1 MAMVALV
8 SVLIAL
14 VCTSVAGAVPS
25 MIDEIAPGVAMVHD
39 DTGRAWGGWTMGVT
53 HMNEPTYQAKK
64 VLDLSDLP
72 ADVWAQVREVRLSA
86 FLMVYDYSPHANPPV
101 NGLDEEFEVVVNGTV
116 HTYPTSGGMP
126 VYHDGALNIPDWY
139 DFALPRDEFVRG
151 PNEII
156 FRKAPS
162 EGNDDYLYIGIDAI
176 EPRGNSSVTF
186 DGETWT
192 QEKLT
197 IPGGNGEYMVRLYLI
212 TADTAFTATWN
223 AATGELSDP
232 AGLVL
237 YAGAHGAEGGALAAG
252 QSARVEWRPGA
263 LDRLEP
269 ATVTVEAEGPVEV
282 AWLDEDGAPGEA
294 AAGPT
299 VELPANRTE
308 SVSGVVVTAGEGGA
322 RLARISVEGAAS
334 YHPQPEPIDIAPVVA
349 TPPPPAPPRPPACEL
364 TDDDA
369 TLRNGATRARFE
381 FGEHVRLASLS
392 HDLAGVE
399 MARVPEEIA
408 LFVVEVGDE
417 RFAGTRDFTLAGV
430 EPTEGGFVATLE
442 LAEPDLRAELT
453 ATIDEEGLRLGL
465 DLANVSG
472 APIDFKLAFPHLSG
486 LAVSADPADDYYY
499 FPYGG
504 GIIADRPAILRAG
517 YGDHQAL
524 YQLMDLYAPA
534 SGCGLSLR
542 IDDDEGWHK
551 IMALRKHLPGL
562 AESAPHQPNTPVRP
576 EYMWAEGAL
585 GPVDGTGVAVE
596 YLRRTR
602 EPGEAFAP
610 EPAVLAAHPGD
621 WHVAMQR
628 YADWAHRVWQWRPY
642 PSRLHDVR
650 NMMPA
655 GWGQGF
661 LFRDGAYRTDFVT
674 PRTDSLEL
682 MSWWEWSELGPFG
695 TPMDRL
701 SDVMTEAQIERWSSY
716 FVTDPVTGEMVWN
729 NQPGDYRGYNER
741 FGGLPAFREAIGT
754 YRQMG
759 VKLVTLYTDPFRLD
773 GNCETGREHG
783 EQWGVVGVDGEKTKG
798 YFVWNPC
805 HDLPAVREWIAA
817 ELARVM
823 RETGADGIRLDEY
836 GHRGWACYDESHE
849 HTYAEFGVT
858 QWQKAVAEATRMIH
872 ASMDEV
878 RPDLVLTTEHPGYDY
893 LMQYLEGCITYDF
906 SVLASPMRPLECN
919 VQRFYFRE
927 CKPYELDHRGR
938 DTRSVKKFWNAIE
951 SFERYWP
958 PNFRA
963 ILDENQEMYWLGQ
976 AWPLLVTPG
985 NAQYVYVNRFAGDGK
1000 AFYHVFNA
1008 TGHTFEGEALAVELA
1023 AGEHLFDMLACTEVE
1038 PIARADG
1045 LAGVRLYLPRDD
1057 VGCIAQLTRRLTVT
1071 RAGDALQVQ
1080 ADLPEGECTLVVA
1093 DVDGAA
1099 LASQAAQAGANA
1111 IDLSGLPE
1119 DARPAC
1125 VKLLR
1130 DGQLVDI
1137 ATVPGRGG

>member
-1 MAMVALV
+1 MVALV
-8 SVLIAL
+8 SVLIVL
-14 VCTSVAGAVPS
+14 VCTSVAGAAPS
-25 MIDEIAPGVAMVHD
+25 MTDEIAPGIYMAHD

-53 HMNEPTYQAKK
+53 HMNEPTYQARK

-72 ADVWAQVREVRLSA
+72 EDVWAQVREVRLSA
-86 FLMVYDYSPHANPPV
+86 FMMVYDYSPHANPPV
-101 NGLDEEFEVVVNGTV
+101 NGLNEQFEVVVNGTV

-126 VYHDGALNIPDWY
+126 QYRDGALNIPDWY
-139 DFALPRDEFVRG
+139 DFALPKDEFVRG

-176 EPRGNSSVTF
+176 APRGNSSVTF

-197 IPGGNGEYMVRLYLI
+197 VPGGNGEYMVRLYLI
-212 TADTAFTATWN
+212 TADTSFTATWN

-232 AGLVL
+232 AGLIL
-237 YAGAHGAEGGALAAG
+237 YAGAHGAEDGALAAG
-252 QSARVEWRPGA
+252 QNARVEWRPGA

-269 ATVTVEAEGPVEV
+269 ATVTVEAEGPLQL

-294 AAGPT
+294 VTGPT
-299 VELPANRTE
+299 TELPANRTD

-322 RLARISVEGAAS
+322 RLSRITVEGALS
-334 YHPQPEPIDIAPVVA
+334 YHPQPEPIDMAPVVA
-349 TPPPPAPPRPPACEL
+349 TAPPPAPRRPPTCEM
-364 TDDDA
+364 TDRAA
-369 TLRNGATRARFE
+369 TLSNGTISARFE
-381 FGEHVRLASLS
+381 FGERVRLASLY
-392 HDLAGVE
+392 HQLAGVE

-408 LFVVEVGDE
+408 LFVVEIGDQ
-417 RFAGTRDFTLAGV
+417 RYAGSSNFTLARV
-430 EPTEGGFVATLE
+430 EAVEGGFTATLE
-442 LAEPDLRAELT
+442 LADPGLRAELT

-465 DLANVSG
+465 DVVNGGDEPV
-472 APIDFKLAFPHLSG
+472 DFKLAFPHLSG

-524 YQLMDLYAPA
+524 YQLIDLYSPA
-534 SGCGLSLR
+534 AGCGLSLR

-551 IMALRKHLPGL
+551 NMALRKHLPGR
-562 AESAPHQPNTPVRP
+562 AESAPHQLIARVRP
-576 EYMWAEGAL
+576 EYQWTEVSLA
-585 GPVDGTGVAVE
+585 PVDGTGMAAE

-602 EPGEAFAP
+602 APGASFAP

-655 GWGQGF
+655 GWGQGV

-701 SDVMTEAQIERWSSY
+701 SDVMTEAQIERWKPY
-716 FVTDPVTGEMVWN
+716 FVEDPVTGEMMWN

-741 FGGLPAFREAIGT
+741 FGGLPAFRQAIQT
-754 YRQMG
+754 YRDMG

-773 GNCETGREHG
+773 QNCETGREHG
-783 EQWGVVGVDGEKTKG
+783 EEWGVVGVDGEKLKN
-798 YFVWNPC
+798 YLVWNPC
-805 HDLPAVREWIAA
+805 HDLPAVREWIAR

-836 GHRGWACYDESHE
+836 GHAGWACYDETHR
-849 HTYAEFGVT
+849 HTYAEFGIT

-872 ASMDEV
+872 EAMDQV

-893 LMQYLEGCITYDF
+893 LMQYLEGCITYDLT
-906 SVLASPMRPLECN
+906 VLSSPMRPLECN
-919 VQRFYFRE
+919 TQRFYFRE
-927 CKPYELDHRGR
+927 CKPYELDHRSADVR
-938 DTRSVKKFWNAIE
+938 DVKKFWNAVE

-963 ILDENQEMYWLGQ
+963 ILNENQEMYWLGE

-985 NAQYVYVNRFAGDGK
+985 NAQYVYVNRFSGDGK
-1000 AFYHVFNA
+1000 TFYHLYNA

-1045 LAGVRLYLPRDD
+1045 LAGVRLYLARDD
-1057 VGCIAQLTRRLTVT
+1057 VGCVAQLTRRLTVT
-1071 RAGDALQVQ
+1071 HARDALQVQ
-1080 ADLPEGECTLVVA
+1080 VELPEGECALVVA
-1093 DVDGAA
+1093 NTDGEVQ
-1099 LASQAAQAGANA
+1099 ASQAAQEGANT

-1137 ATVPGRGG
+1137 AALPGQGG